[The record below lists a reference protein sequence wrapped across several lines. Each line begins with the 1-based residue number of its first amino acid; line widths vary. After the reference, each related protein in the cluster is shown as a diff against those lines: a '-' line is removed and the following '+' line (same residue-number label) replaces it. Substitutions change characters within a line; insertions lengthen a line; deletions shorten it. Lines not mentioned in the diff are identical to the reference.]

1 MTGLDELK
9 QQWGAQDQQLQQV
22 LRLNH
27 ALVTSLQLGRTQSAM
42 RPFILGVA
50 LHAAAWFA
58 IIVALG
64 NFIFENIA
72 FPASAIP
79 GIALDLYA
87 IFMFAGLLGQLIA
100 ASSIDYSQPLTEVQA
115 RLEKVR
121 MLRIRTTQWGVFV
134 GFALW
139 APSLIVILRGVVG
152 IDPYRWLNLRW
163 LVANMWLGLGMTF
176 ALFAVS
182 RRFSEAA
189 AASPFLQRLMRD
201 LAGRSLTNAA
211 ANLREISAFQTE

>member
-1 MTGLDELK
+1 
-9 QQWGAQDQQLQQV
+9 
-22 LRLNH
+22 
-27 ALVTSLQLGRTQSAM
+27 
-42 RPFILGVA
+42 
-50 LHAAAWFA
+50 
-58 IIVALG
+58 
-64 NFIFENIA
+64 
-72 FPASAIP
+72 
-79 GIALDLYA
+79 
-87 IFMFAGLLGQLIA
+87 
-100 ASSIDYSQPLTEVQA
+100 
-115 RLEKVR
+115 
-121 MLRIRTTQWGVFV
+121 IRTTQWGVFV